1 MDRFTAHLDR
11 GWDLVTKGD
20 LVGALCSAQEGLEID
35 NDSPEVHNLMGY
47 IHAQQGDVDTALQH
61 YDQATALDET
71 YIEAILNAAEL
82 LIHPLHRFPEAAQK
96 IDEALEYCETADEI
110 ADALI
115 LKIDALLQ
123 HGQRDEAHRTL
134 KRLPDGPFENPELVF
149 RVGRARFDAG
159 DAESGFKLIEQA
171 AELSPVNPEAL
182 YYLGL
187 ALDARGD
194 SRLATLRFL
203 QVRDLDLQLPPPPW
217 AIPPD
222 QFERRV
228 KTAIGRL
235 PLPLQAHLDN
245 SLVVVCETPGAE
257 VVAQGVDPRA
267 PLLFDSVEGEGAD
280 VSIGHIFVYQR
291 NIERVVLGVADIEDE
306 LFRCL
311 EHELTAVR
319 EHPTMAKTRQG
330 PLALKTKA

>member
-20 LVGALCSAQEGLEID
+20 LVGALCSAEEGLEID
-35 NDSPEVHNLMGY
+35 SDSPEVHNLMGY
-47 IHAQQGDVDTALQH
+47 IHAQQGDVENALQH
-61 YDQATALDET
+61 YDQAIALDDT

-82 LIHPLHRFPEAAQK
+82 LIHPLRRFKDAVQK
-96 IDEALEYCETADEI
+96 IDTALMYCDTADEI

-115 LKIDALLQ
+115 LKIDALI
-123 HGQRDEAHRTL
+123 HDGDRESARRTL
-134 KRLPDGPFENPELVF
+134 QRLPDGPFENPELLF
-149 RVGRARFDAG
+149 RVGRVRFDAG
-159 DAESGFKLIEQA
+159 DHESGFGLIEA
-171 AELSPVNPEAL
+171 AAVQTPVNPEAL

-194 SRLATLRFL
+194 TRLATLRFL

-228 KTAIGRL
+228 KAAIGRL
-235 PLPLQAHLDN
+235 PKDLQAHLDN

-257 VVAQGVDPRA
+257 VVAQGVDLQA
-267 PLLFDSVEGEGAD
+267 S
-280 VSIGHIFVYQR
+280 S
-291 NIERVVLGVADIEDE
+291 
-306 LFRCL
+306 
-311 EHELTAVR
+311 LTQSKANR
-319 EHPTMAKTRQG
+319 TR
-330 PLALKTKA
+330 